1 MQDQTS
7 FIAYCRKHIFRN
19 EKWCH
24 RDAPT
29 AWTDYRFSGAIKE
42 RLKRQRFTPFAYF
55 TAPKSYYPQVFITPH
70 YKDLRRFR
78 PPKALKLS
86 EKQANLLR
94 NRRAMYGQTVP
105 QKTVG
110 TFSNADFCDGD
121 GDGDR
126 KSDLF
131 LVDFLHFGRRL
142 SSLCAD
148 VRTTSFPV
156 STKREYIF
164 FAFMHSVSTI
174 FFLLVSE
181 GLSWET

>member
-1 MQDQTS
+1 
-7 FIAYCRKHIFRN
+7 
-19 EKWCH
+19 
-24 RDAPT
+24 
-29 AWTDYRFSGAIKE
+29 
-42 RLKRQRFTPFAYF
+42 
-55 TAPKSYYPQVFITPH
+55 
-70 YKDLRRFR
+70 
-78 PPKALKLS
+78 
-86 EKQANLLR
+86 
-94 NRRAMYGQTVP
+94 MYGQTVP

-110 TFSNADFCDGD
+110 TFSNADFCDGDGDGD